1 MPAAG
6 GSATARAAAA
16 RLVLD
21 KVTASSPYSAELAKR
36 AALADMRAQMADAL
50 PAARAKLA
58 RLMESRAEEKYR
70 ERMKLETDAVK
81 AELRVDASDVAS
93 PGGQPSPAELAEQE
107 RVYVERERI
116 ERELR
121 GDP

>member
-1 MPAAG
+1 
-6 GSATARAAAA
+6 
-16 RLVLD
+16 
-21 KVTASSPYSAELAKR
+21 
-36 AALADMRAQMADAL
+36 
-50 PAARAKLA
+50 
-58 RLMESRAEEKYR
+58 MESRAEEKYR

-93 PGGQPSPAELAEQE
+93 PGGQPSPAELAE
-107 RVYVERERI
+107 RERARV

>member
-1 MPAAG
+1 
-6 GSATARAAAA
+6 
-16 RLVLD
+16 
-21 KVTASSPYSAELAKR
+21 
-36 AALADMRAQMADAL
+36 MRA
-50 PAARAKLA
+50 
-58 RLMESRAEEKYR
+58 
-70 ERMKLETDAVK
+70 ETEAVK

-107 RVYVERERI
+107 RACVERERI